1 MLRLSHITLIGHCWC
16 GPRSL
21 VSVYHRGFSIGQLQT
36 LTKENELMNSFKQL
50 LNNLMTDES
59 GQDLIEYALVAALVG
74 LGAVAS
80 MNTLSTKIG
89 GAFNTVGN
97 NLTSSI

>member
-1 MLRLSHITLIGHCWC
+1 
-16 GPRSL
+16 
-21 VSVYHRGFSIGQLQT
+21 
-36 LTKENELMNSFKQL
+36 MNSFKQL

-80 MNTLSTKIG
+80 INTLSTKIG